1 MRIGDVAAVS
11 ALVFMLAL
19 CGTGLGLALS
29 MLVKSENQ
37 GMAFTQLLVMGGAV
51 LGGLWFPVDLMPLS
65 LRAIGHFTPQFWAQK
80 AFQDIIVRGM
90 HIGDIW
96 MSLVVLAAVALAGLA
111 IALLRFK
118 AFMKTA
124 LG

>member
-51 LGGLWFPVDLMPLS
+51 LGGLWFPVDLMPSS
-65 LRAIGHFTPQFWAQK
+65 LRAIGHFTPQFWAQN

-96 MSLVVLAAVALAGLA
+96 LSLVVLAAVALAGLA

>member
-51 LGGLWFPVDLMPLS
+51 LGGLWFPVDRYRCARSDISRRNFGRRRRSRTLS
-65 LRAIGHFTPQFWAQK
+65 CAACTSEIYGCRLSCWRRSRW
-80 AFQDIIVRGM
+80 RG
-90 HIGDIW
+90 
-96 MSLVVLAAVALAGLA
+96 SR
-111 IALLRFK
+111 LRFCGSK
-118 AFMKTA
+118 
-124 LG
+124 LS

>member
-96 MSLVVLAAVALAGLA
+96 LSLVVLAAVALAGLA